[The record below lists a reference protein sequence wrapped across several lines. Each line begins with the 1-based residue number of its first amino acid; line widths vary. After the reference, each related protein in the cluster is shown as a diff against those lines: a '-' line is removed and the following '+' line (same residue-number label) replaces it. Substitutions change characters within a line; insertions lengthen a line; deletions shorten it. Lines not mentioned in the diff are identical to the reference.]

1 MNTLTPDRLEK
12 HRLERQA
19 ILRAAYS
26 RLGRNTGSTTSV
38 LDILRVAELSTRAFY
53 RHFDSKDEL
62 ILTMFRIASERVS
75 SELAAL
81 VADASDP
88 ADAVRRWVRQQL
100 AVVYEPRRARQAVV
114 LTSPEVSAAVGFERA
129 NQEAAEDRRVMLA
142 AVIRAGVESGQF
154 PNAENPDEDAR
165 AVINV
170 IGGLIA
176 AGIAGRPIPTW
187 EAATDHTTNVFL
199 RAFGAA

>member
-1 MNTLTPDRLEK
+1 MNTLTPERLEK

-26 RLGRNTGSTTSV
+26 QLGRNTGSTTSV
-38 LDILRVAELSTRAFY
+38 LDILGVAELSTRAFY

-81 VADASDP
+81 IADASDP
-88 ADAVRRWVRQQL
+88 ADAIRRWVRQQL

-114 LTSPEVSAAVGFERA
+114 LTSPEVAATVGFERV

-170 IGGLIA
+170 IGGFIA

-187 EAATDHTTNVFL
+187 EAATDHTTNLFL